1 MVQQHVSSESST
13 NVQYDVNVPLNT
25 AMSHYDV
32 LYVCPT
38 ATMTTIKDAYH
49 SLVKRYH
56 PDKQRKPNATV
67 TDISASYDSPT
78 NGSDKDF
85 IQIQTAWECLRDPK
99 LRSVYDSQLQQHQTR
114 RRQRQQNSIPITME
128 DCRQER
134 QLIEIEVD
142 IDHDIDHDDDA
153 SPCDYRSEMVVVINY
168 IYQCRCGHDIHVAQR
183 QPPQLYGSSPRET
196 DSPIPLFVVPQR
208 TTTDLRGECS
218 MTDDDDDMFR
228 HCVGCSV
235 IYDIRL
241 IFQNE
246 ANDAGMRHGYQ

>member
-32 LYVCPT
+32 LNVCPT
-38 ATMTTIKDAYH
+38 ATTTTMKDAYH

-56 PDKQRKPNATV
+56 PDKQRNPNGTV
-67 TDISASYDSPT
+67 TDISVSYDSPT
-78 NGSDKDF
+78 NSSDKDF

-134 QLIEIEVD
+134 QLIEIED
-142 IDHDIDHDDDA
+142 EIDHDDDV
-153 SPCDYRSEMVVVINY
+153 SHCDYHSERVVIIDY
-168 IYQCRCGHDIHVAQR
+168 IYQCRCGHDIYVAQR
-183 QPPQLYGSSPRET
+183 QQPQLYGSSPPET

-208 TTTDLRGECS
+208 TTNDLRGECS
-218 MTDDDDDMFR
+218 MTGDDDDMFL

-235 IYDIRL
+235 IYDIRP

-246 ANDAGMRHGYQ
+246 ANDAGMRQGCQ